1 MFIEFEKL
9 TLSNGMDLVLHQD
22 NALPIVSV
30 NVWYHVGSKD
40 EEPGKTGY
48 AHLFEHLMFEGSKN
62 HNKSFF
68 EPLQD
73 IGATLNGS
81 TTPDRTNY
89 WENVP
94 SNYLELALWLE
105 SDRMG
110 FLTDALDQN
119 RFDIQ
124 RDVVKNER
132 RQSYEN
138 RPYGMASIYLQ
149 QALYPLPHPYHW
161 PTIGFH
167 EDLNAATLEDAKKFF
182 REFYSPSNASLSIA
196 GDFDVDKTKTQ
207 VEKYFGSLKQGPSLN
222 RKSNMESMIQG
233 KTSITLYDKVL
244 LPKLILAWPSTP
256 RFHEDE
262 AALSILA
269 SILGA
274 GKVSR
279 LHKTLVYERRIAQ
292 SVGVGNGPSEI
303 AGEFYLEATAAPDHS
318 IKEIEDAVL
327 GEIEKIQKEPP
338 SQEELQRIKNV
349 MELQRIRQMAQ
360 VGGFGG
366 RANRL
371 NSFNVFAGDPGLI
384 NTDFERYIAVTPE
397 DISRVAQAYLS
408 ARLVSLVVL
417 PEPSFNQTP
426 EDVDRSL
433 KPSPE
438 KQKKFNPPVTKRT
451 KLGNGLNV
459 LLVEKQEL
467 PIVTF
472 GLLLGSGASTDPSN
486 KPGLSALTS
495 SMLQEG
501 TTSHTSQEI
510 SSEFEFMGTQLN
522 ISVGR
527 ERTVFSTAT
536 IDRYFAKAMELIS
549 DIVKNP
555 SFPPDEFD
563 RIRKER
569 LTSLRRLRDD
579 STALASRVAP
589 GLIYGSDSAYGH
601 PIGGTEESVGAFEI
615 EDLIEYWKANYDPDS
630 ATLLVVGNVSLD
642 DVKDITN
649 KYFGDW
655 NVKITDNQ
663 LEKTMESL
671 YSHSA
676 NLIYLLDKPGA
687 AQSIIRCGVLGPP
700 RINANYSSL
709 ILLDSIFGGQFTS
722 RLNMNLRQDKGYS
735 YGYRSWIDWHKK
747 SSLFGFGGAVE
758 TDVTGD
764 ALNET
769 IKEARRIIAD
779 TPVSRNEFES
789 AKAGLIREFPSLFE
803 TQGQILEGLAQI
815 VSYDLPDDYYNHIID
830 EIASTSLEDVNRVA
844 KEILSKDRLVT
855 LLVGDRSVIEEQI
868 KTLGWDICL
877 LDHNGRII
885 TN

>member
-1 MFIEFEKL
+1 
-9 TLSNGMDLVLHQD
+9 
-22 NALPIVSV
+22 
-30 NVWYHVGSKD
+30 
-40 EEPGKTGY
+40 
-48 AHLFEHLMFEGSKN
+48 
-62 HNKSFF
+62 
-68 EPLQD
+68 
-73 IGATLNGS
+73 
-81 TTPDRTNY
+81 
-89 WENVP
+89 
-94 SNYLELALWLE
+94 
-105 SDRMG
+105 
-110 FLTDALDQN
+110 
-119 RFDIQ
+119 
-124 RDVVKNER
+124 
-132 RQSYEN
+132 
-138 RPYGMASIYLQ
+138 
-149 QALYPLPHPYHW
+149 
-161 PTIGFH
+161 
-167 EDLNAATLEDAKKFF
+167 
-182 REFYSPSNASLSIA
+182 
-196 GDFDVDKTKTQ
+196 
-207 VEKYFGSLKQGPSLN
+207 
-222 RKSNMESMIQG
+222 
-233 KTSITLYDKVL
+233 
-244 LPKLILAWPSTP
+244 
-256 RFHEDE
+256 
-262 AALSILA
+262 
-269 SILGA
+269 
-274 GKVSR
+274 
-279 LHKTLVYERRIAQ
+279 
-292 SVGVGNGPSEI
+292 
-303 AGEFYLEATAAPDHS
+303 
-318 IKEIEDAVL
+318 
-327 GEIEKIQKEPP
+327 
-338 SQEELQRIKNV
+338 
-349 MELQRIRQMAQ
+349 MAQ
-360 VGGFGG
+360 
-366 RANRL
+366 
-371 NSFNVFAGDPGLI
+371 
-384 NTDFERYIAVTPE
+384 T
-397 DISRVAQAYLS
+397 YLS

-472 GLLLGSGASTDPSN
+472 GLLVGSGASTDPSN

-663 LEKTMESL
+663 LEKPMESL

-758 TDVTGD
+758 TDVTGNP
-764 ALNET
+764 LNET

>member
-40 EEPGKTGY
+40 EEPGKTGN

-397 DISRVAQAYLS
+397 DISRVAQTYLS

-472 GLLLGSGASTDPSN
+472 GLLLGAGASTDPSN
-486 KPGLSALTS
+486 KPGLAALTS

-663 LEKTMESL
+663 LEKPMESL

-758 TDVTGD
+758 TDVTGN

>member
-318 IKEIEDAVL
+318 IKEIEDAVH

-397 DISRVAQAYLS
+397 DISRVAQTYLS

-472 GLLLGSGASTDPSN
+472 GVLLGSGASTDPSN

-663 LEKTMESL
+663 LEKPMESL

-758 TDVTGD
+758 TDVTGN

>member
-22 NALPIVSV
+22 TALPIVSV
-30 NVWYHVGSKD
+30 NIWYHVGSKN
-40 EEPGKTGY
+40 EVPGKTGF
-48 AHLFEHLMFEGSKN
+48 AHLFEHVMFEGSKN
-62 HNKSFF
+62 HNSDYFG
-68 EPLQD
+68 PLQE
-73 IGATLNGS
+73 IGASVNG
-81 TTPDRTNY
+81 TTTNDRTNY

-196 GDFDVDKTKTQ
+196 GDFDVDKTKAQ

-397 DISRVAQAYLS
+397 DISRVAQTYLS

-417 PEPSFNQTP
+417 PEPSLNQTP

-459 LLVEKQEL
+459 RLVEKQEL
-467 PIVTF
+467 PIGTL

-663 LEKTMESL
+663 LEKPMESL

-758 TDVTGD
+758 TDVTGN

>member
-22 NALPIVSV
+22 TALPIVSV

-397 DISRVAQAYLS
+397 DISRVAQTYLS

-663 LEKTMESL
+663 LEKPMESL

>member
-1 MFIEFEKL
+1 M
-9 TLSNGMDLVLHQD
+9 
-22 NALPIVSV
+22 
-30 NVWYHVGSKD
+30 
-40 EEPGKTGY
+40 
-48 AHLFEHLMFEGSKN
+48 
-62 HNKSFF
+62 
-68 EPLQD
+68 
-73 IGATLNGS
+73 
-81 TTPDRTNY
+81 
-89 WENVP
+89 
-94 SNYLELALWLE
+94 
-105 SDRMG
+105 
-110 FLTDALDQN
+110 
-119 RFDIQ
+119 
-124 RDVVKNER
+124 
-132 RQSYEN
+132 
-138 RPYGMASIYLQ
+138 
-149 QALYPLPHPYHW
+149 
-161 PTIGFH
+161 
-167 EDLNAATLEDAKKFF
+167 
-182 REFYSPSNASLSIA
+182 
-196 GDFDVDKTKTQ
+196 
-207 VEKYFGSLKQGPSLN
+207 
-222 RKSNMESMIQG
+222 
-233 KTSITLYDKVL
+233 
-244 LPKLILAWPSTP
+244 
-256 RFHEDE
+256 
-262 AALSILA
+262 SILA

-397 DISRVAQAYLS
+397 DISRVAQTYLS

-417 PEPSFNQTP
+417 PEPSLNQTP

-472 GLLLGSGASTDPSN
+472 GLLVGSGASTDPSN

-663 LEKTMESL
+663 LEKPMESL

>member
-397 DISRVAQAYLS
+397 DISRVAQTYLS

-472 GLLLGSGASTDPSN
+472 GLLVGSGASTDPSN

-663 LEKTMESL
+663 LEKPMESL

>member
-397 DISRVAQAYLS
+397 DISRVAQTYLS

-417 PEPSFNQTP
+417 PEPSLNQTP

-663 LEKTMESL
+663 LEKPMESL

>member
-22 NALPIVSV
+22 NSLPIVSV

-196 GDFDVDKTKTQ
+196 GDFDVDKTKAQ
-207 VEKYFGSLKQGPSLN
+207 VEKYFGSLKQGPSLS

-233 KTSITLYDKVL
+233 KTSITLHDKVL

-256 RFHEDE
+256 RFHDDE

-279 LHKTLVYERRIAQ
+279 LHKTLVYEQRIAQ

-318 IKEIEDAVL
+318 VKEIEDAIL

-371 NSFNVFAGDPGLI
+371 NSFNVFGGDPGLI

-397 DISRVAQAYLS
+397 DITRVAQIYLS
-408 ARLVSLVVL
+408 TRLVSLVVL
-417 PEPSFNQTP
+417 PEPSFNQTA
-426 EDVDRSL
+426 EQVDRSL

-438 KQKKFNPPVTKRT
+438 KQKKFIPPVTKRT
-451 KLGNGLNV
+451 KLENGLNV
-459 LLVEKQEL
+459 LLVEKHEL

-472 GLLLGSGASTDPSN
+472 GLLLGSGASTDPSD
-486 KPGLSALTS
+486 KPGLSAFTS

-501 TTSHTSQEI
+501 TISRTSQEI

-536 IDRYFAKAMELIS
+536 IDRYFDKAMELVS

-555 SFPPDEFD
+555 SFPQDEFD

-589 GLIYGSDSAYGH
+589 GLIYGLDSAYGH
-601 PIGGTEESVGAFEI
+601 PIGGTEESVGEFKS
-615 EDLIEYWKANYDPDS
+615 EDLIEYWKANYDS
-630 ATLLVVGNVSLD
+630 ESSTLLVVGNVSLD
-642 DVKDITN
+642 DVKSITN
-649 KYFGDW
+649 KHFGDW

-663 LEKTMESL
+663 PEKRTDSL
-671 YSHSA
+671 YSNPTKA
-676 NLIYLLDKPGA
+676 IYLLDKPGA

-709 ILLDSIFGGQFTS
+709 ILLDHIFGGQFTS

-735 YGYRSWIDWHKK
+735 YGYRSWIDWHQQ
-747 SSLFGFGGAVE
+747 SSLFGFGGAVQ

-764 ALNET
+764 ALSET
-769 IKEARRIIAD
+769 IKEARRIISD
-779 TPVSRNEFES
+779 TPVSKDEFES
-789 AKAGLIREFPSLFE
+789 ARASLVREFPSLFE

-815 VSYDLPDDYYNHIID
+815 VSYDLPDDYYNHIVD
-830 EIASTSLEDVNRVA
+830 EITATSLENVNRVA
-844 KEILSKDRLVT
+844 KEMLDQDRLVT

-877 LDHNGRII
+877 LDYNGRII
-885 TN
+885 SN

>member
-397 DISRVAQAYLS
+397 DISRVAQTYLS

-472 GLLLGSGASTDPSN
+472 GLLVGSGASTDPSN
-486 KPGLSALTS
+486 KPGLAALTS

-663 LEKTMESL
+663 LEKPMESL

-722 RLNMNLRQDKGYS
+722 RLNMKLRQDKGYS

-758 TDVTGD
+758 TDVTGN